1 MDLGLGPDV
10 RVLLRIKAG
19 ELARSVD
26 QTRGGSRA
34 SSLAVV
40 DEPEFANDL
49 LDLGV
54 GRQGLDREE
63 MLLGEGCFIQGGRPK
78 AGAELTRN
86 REHSIRGSP
95 LCHTR
100 ESGYPVGRDAA
111 AQGLRLGGSSKQPK
125 FRQRRG
131 ILDARVR

>member
-86 REHSIRGSP
+86 REHSV
-95 LCHTR
+95 
-100 ESGYPVGRDAA
+100 SGKPALSYPRKRVSSGPRH
-111 AQGLRLGGSSKQPK
+111 GGAWLAP
-125 FRQRRG
+125 G
-131 ILDARVR
+131 G